1 MRKQLLAATALV
13 AIAGAAVAAETGT
26 TETQAETG
34 QEIAPAQD
42 LALVTSPSMTS
53 HLASELIGETVYT
66 SQAPDAET
74 VGDIT
79 DIVIAENGEIEGVV
93 IGVGGFLGVGE
104 KNVAV
109 DFEQLTWAAF
119 QDGDQI
125 DARLVLAATPEQ
137 LEAAPAF
144 DVSVLQT
151 EPEDRLFGAGT
162 SDTAMAPDAQVGD
175 PMIDAPADQQQ
186 TATVPEATPTPA
198 EDQMAATP
206 DGQSGETMAD
216 DQQQTAMLP
225 GDQPAEQTDTSTD
238 EMAMTPDAPSG
249 EQATDPMT
257 DQQTAT
263 LPQDLTDIDV
273 AAISADDLIDT
284 AVYSGQDENVGS
296 VADVLLADDGTID
309 AVVLDIG
316 GFLGIGTKPVAIAF
330 EDLIVRTDANG
341 NLYVYT
347 PFTREQ
353 LEAATTYDAELYI
366 DQRDSMRLDSST

>member
-26 TETQAETG
+26 TETQAQSG

-109 DFEQLTWAAF
+109 DFEQLTWAEF
-119 QDGDQI
+119 QDGDLI

-206 DGQSGETMAD
+206 DGQSGE
-216 DQQQTAMLP
+216 Q
-225 GDQPAEQTDTSTD
+225 S
-238 EMAMTPDAPSG
+238 
-249 EQATDPMT
+249 TDPMT